1 MVWAAGWAAESSTF
15 GRPVRRF
22 RRCILYAKLHLMPK
36 LLANVSR
43 TSLLTAPPHGERIG
57 AEALG
62 ALEHLYDTYHR
73 VAMGLAYRLLRNRL
87 DAEDIVQE
95 AFLAVWRTR
104 NTFDARTGS
113 VRTWLLSVVRHRA
126 IDLLR
131 THKRRPED
139 NLDDVPSLAD
149 DSDSALLATTN
160 LERERILCLLDQL
173 TPQQRRVL
181 ELVYYGGLSQTEIAE
196 LLQLPLGTVKSRI
209 RLALD
214 RLRIVFDNDLQTQSS
229 INFG

>member
-1 MVWAAGWAAESSTF
+1 MVWAAGWAAQSSTF

-22 RRCILYAKLHLMPK
+22 RRCILCAKLHLMPK
-36 LLANVSR
+36 SLP
-43 TSLLTAPPHGERIG
+43 TCPSLLIAPAHGERIG

-104 NTFDARTGS
+104 STFDARSGS
-113 VRTWLLSVVRHRA
+113 VRTWLLSVVRNRA

-131 THKRRPED
+131 THKRRPVD

-149 DSDSALLATTN
+149 DSDSAVLATTN
-160 LERERILCLLDQL
+160 LDRERFLCLLDEL
-173 TPQQRRVL
+173 TPRQRSVL
-181 ELVYYGGLSQTEIAE
+181 ELAYYGGLTHSEIAE
-196 LLQLPLGTVKSRI
+196 RLQLPLGTVKSRI

-214 RLRIVFDNDLQTQSS
+214 RLRVVFDNELQTQAS